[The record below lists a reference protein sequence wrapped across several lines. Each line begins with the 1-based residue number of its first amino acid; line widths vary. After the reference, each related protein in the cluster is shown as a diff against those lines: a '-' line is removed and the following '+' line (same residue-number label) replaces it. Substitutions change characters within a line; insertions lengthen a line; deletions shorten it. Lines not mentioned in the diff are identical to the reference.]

1 MPATIVIGTQWGD
14 EGKGKIVDLLAERA
28 DVVVRYQG
36 GHNAG
41 HTIIANDQK
50 FALQLIPSG
59 VLNPKATPVIG
70 NGVVLDPSVLI
81 SEIQHLEARGVSC
94 RRLLVSS
101 AAHLIFPYHVELD
114 ILREKERG
122 DAKIG
127 TTQSG
132 IGPAYE
138 DKAARVGL
146 RMEDFLSPQR
156 FEAQLAANLSDK
168 LAIFKAKSHPVA
180 FTFDSIL
187 NTYLNTYRPQLEPYI
202 ANTVSFIQNCLDASQ
217 KVLLEG
223 AQATFLDLDHGTYPF
238 VTSSNPVAGGVGAGA
253 GVGPRAVNR
262 IIGVAKAYTTR
273 VGSGPF
279 PAELLAGRIADHLVD
294 VGREYGTNTKRR
306 RRVGW
311 FDVPMVKHATRLN
324 SLTELA
330 VTKLDVLTGIEN
342 LKVCI
347 GYKVGNKVSKDFP
360 VMQHDFSA
368 TTPIYTELAGWETQL
383 SGLHSKTD
391 LPAEAKTYLE
401 CLQDSVGVQISYVGT
416 GPSRQDILN
425 FADN

>member
-1 MPATIVIGTQWGD
+1 MPATIIVGTQWGD

-59 VLNPKATPVIG
+59 VLNPKITPVIG
-70 NGVVLDPSVLI
+70 NGVVIDPSVLI
-81 SEIQHLEARGVSC
+81 SEIQHLEARGISC
-94 RRLLVSS
+94 QRLLVSS

-156 FEAQLAANLSDK
+156 FEAQLAANLSEKMVIFEAK
-168 LAIFKAKSHPVA
+168 LHPVD
-180 FTFDSIL
+180 FTYESIL

-202 ANTVSFIQNCLDASQ
+202 ANTASFIQNSLDSDEE
-217 KVLLEG
+217 VLLEG
-223 AQATFLDLDHGTYPF
+223 AQATFLDIDHGTYPF
-238 VTSSNPVAGGVGAGA
+238 VTSSNPVAGGVGPGA
-253 GVGPRAVNR
+253 GVGPRDINR
-262 IIGVAKAYTTR
+262 IIGVTKAYTTR

-279 PAELLAGRIADHLVD
+279 PAELVSGSIADHLVD
-294 VGREYGTNTKRR
+294 IGGEYGTNTKRR

-311 FDVPMVKHATRLN
+311 FDIPMIKHAARLN

-330 VTKLDVLTGIEN
+330 ITKLDVLTGIATLN
-342 LKVCI
+342 VCV
-347 GYKVGNKVSKDFP
+347 GYKIDNKILKDFP
-360 VMQHDFSA
+360 VIQHDFSVA
-368 TTPIYTELAGWETQL
+368 TPVYIELDGWETQL
-383 SGLHSKTD
+383 SGLRSKVE

-401 CLQDSVGVQISYVGT
+401 CLQDSIGVPVSYVGT
-416 GPSRQDILN
+416 GPSREDILN
-425 FADN
+425 FSSN